1 MRENLI
7 SVGKNRSE
15 EVFEMGSGVAKAVLE
30 ALSQGLEYHR
40 GKTCLEPVR
49 ATPLAFLTPQAISKL
64 SLESQWVQQGIHMA
78 PAQRTLCFV
87 PQTKGEY
94 CF

>member
-1 MRENLI
+1 MI

-15 EVFEMGSGVAKAVLE
+15 EVCEMGSGLAKAVLE
-30 ALSQGLEYHR
+30 ALSQGLEYHS
-40 GKTCLEPVR
+40 GETCLEPVR

-94 CF
+94 SF

>member
-1 MRENLI
+1 
-7 SVGKNRSE
+7 
-15 EVFEMGSGVAKAVLE
+15 MGSGLAKAVLE
-30 ALSQGLEYHR
+30 ALSQGLEYHS
-40 GKTCLEPVR
+40 GETCLEPVR

-64 SLESQWVQQGIHMA
+64 SSESQWVQQGLHMA

-94 CF
+94 SF